1 MNLKTKRQ
9 PNKSMR
15 SRSYVLVFVFTV
27 IFAALLVCH
36 LFKISVIDHDTY
48 VARANERHFGN
59 ISIPAER
66 GAIYDK
72 NGTPLAWS
80 ATVYKVYIDPSLYRT
95 QIEKIEKNNK
105 QILSQ
110 NKSKDG
116 TPKGY
121 VDTTQLQN
129 ELITYLSE
137 KLSISTDEIVEAI
150 NKDSKYVVLKKQ
162 VEKPDADEILA
173 YMDNIGLSCINTES
187 DTKRYYTQN
196 ELAAAV
202 IGFTNASGDGQYG
215 IESYYDNY
223 LAGTDGRV
231 LSAKDAN
238 GNVMPYRDAQTYDAI
253 NGDDLYLTI
262 DITMQYYLEKNLEDM
277 CEDFNIQDR
286 ACGIIMNAKTG
297 AIYAMASCPG
307 FDLNDPSTIYDSKKA
322 EELSLLT
329 GQEYDDAYAEAREE
343 QWKNKAVQE
352 IYTPGSVF
360 KSFTAAAAL
369 EENAV
374 DLDTYSYTC
383 TGSTKVMDAELWCSH
398 RSGHG
403 TETFQ
408 QAMTNSCNPAFID
421 IAFKLGD
428 TAFDQYFRSFGLNEK
443 TGIDLPGESGS
454 IFYDY
459 DSLGAVELASESFG
473 QSTKLSAIQM
483 ITGYAAIIN
492 GGELVTPY
500 VVGEI
505 KDSDGNTVKKNTKNV
520 KRQVISKETSEKMRS
535 ILENVVEDSPKSNSY
550 IAGYKIGG
558 KTGTSQ
564 KNDMYNIENEAA
576 MQYVASYCCFA
587 PADDPEIVMLI
598 LADEP
603 DKSIGYYGSQVVVP
617 YATKVLEEVLPY
629 LGYYPEYSDSDY
641 SSLTTQVPS
650 VSDMNLTDAQEILA
664 DSDISYKVIGDGD
677 YVSKQ
682 SPSSGSV
689 FVTGGSVILYTGES
703 EVETTTVPNVVGMTL
718 TAAKSLIYDNG
729 LNMFISDVGNSD
741 SELVV
746 TSQSIESGTEANKG
760 TVLSLTLGTGSSSD
774 DDDDDDD
781 SDAVNNNEYV
791 AD

>member
-1 MNLKTKRQ
+1 MNLKVKRQ

-15 SRSYVLVFVFTV
+15 NRSYFIIFLFTV
-27 IFAALLVCH
+27 VFAAALVVR
-36 LFKISVIDHDTY
+36 LFKISVIDHEFY
-48 VARANERHFGN
+48 VNYANDYHFGEMS
-59 ISIPAER
+59 ISADR

-80 ATVYKVYIDPSLYRT
+80 ATVYKVFIDSKLYRS
-95 QIEKIEKNNK
+95 QISDIEEENQKLLKKSSSGEIPEK
-105 QILSQ
+105 
-110 NKSKDG
+110 
-116 TPKGY
+116 Y
-121 VDTTQLQN
+121 VDLTQLQTN
-129 ELITYLSE
+129 LAGYLSE
-137 KLSISTDEIVEAI
+137 KLEISIDDVYEAME
-150 NKDSKYVVLKKQ
+150 KDSNYVVLKSQ
-162 VEKPDADEILA
+162 VEKEDAEAIVA
-173 YMDNIGLSCINTES
+173 YAKSLGLTCIATES
-187 DTKRYYTQN
+187 NNRRYYTQN

-202 IGFTNASGDGQYG
+202 IGFTNSDGDGQYG
-215 IESYYDNY
+215 IESYYNDY
-223 LAGTDGRV
+223 LAGTDGRT
-231 LSAKDAN
+231 LSAQDAY
-238 GNVMPYRDAQTYDAI
+238 GDEMPYKNSQTYDAI
-253 NGDDLYLTI
+253 DGNDLYLTI

-277 CEDFNIQDR
+277 CDDFNIQNR

-307 FDLNDPSTIYDSKKA
+307 FDLNDPSTIYDEKKA
-322 EELSLLT
+322 DELSLLT
-329 GQEYDDAYAEAREE
+329 GQEYTDAYTDAREE

-360 KSFTAAAAL
+360 KAFTASAAL
-369 EENAV
+369 EE
-374 DLDTYSYTC
+374 DIIDPDTYSYTC
-383 TGSTKVMDAELWCSH
+383 GGSVQIADATLWCSH

-408 QAMTNSCNPAFID
+408 QSMTNSCNPAFID
-421 IAFKLGD
+421 IALKMGD
-428 TAFDQYFRSFGLNEK
+428 SIFDQYFRGFGLNEK

-454 IFYDY
+454 IFYDI
-459 DSLGAVELASESFG
+459 DSLGSVELASESFG

-492 GGELVTPY
+492 GGYLVTPY

-505 KDSDGNTVKKNTKNV
+505 KDNDGNTVKKNTTTV
-520 KRQVISKETSEKMRS
+520 KRQVISQETSEKMRDV
-535 ILENVVEDSPKSNSY
+535 LENVVEDSPKSNSY

-564 KNDMYNIENEAA
+564 KNDTYSIDNEAE

-603 DKSIGYYGSQVVVP
+603 DKEIGYYGSQVVVP
-617 YATKVLEEVLPY
+617 YATKILEEVLPY

-641 SSLTTQVPS
+641 SSLTVQVPS
-650 VSDMNLTDAQEILA
+650 VSDMDLSDAQEILA
-664 DSDISYKVIGDGD
+664 DSDITYQVVGDGD
-677 YVSKQ
+677 YVTMQ

-689 FVTGGSVILYTGES
+689 FVKGGNVILYTGES
-703 EVETTTVPNVVGMTL
+703 EYETTTVPSLVGYSL
-718 TAAKSLIYDNG
+718 TTAKTLIYDSD
-729 LNMFISDVGNSD
+729 LNLFISDVGDSD

-760 TVLSLTLGTGSSSD
+760 TVISLTLGRSSGNSD
-774 DDDDDDD
+774 DDEDDDENY
-781 SDAVNNNEYV
+781 VNNNEYI

>member
-15 SRSYVLVFVFTV
+15 ARSYLLVFLFTV
-27 IFAALLVCH
+27 IFAAILVCH
-36 LFKISVIDHDTY
+36 LFKISVIDHDIY

-105 QILSQ
+105 QILAQ
-110 NKSKDG
+110 NKSNDQ

-137 KLSISTDEIVEAI
+137 KLSISTDDIIEAI

-173 YMDNIGLSCINTES
+173 YMDNIGLSCVNTES

-202 IGFTNASGDGQYG
+202 IGFTNSSGDGQYG
-215 IESYYDNY
+215 IESYYDDY

-231 LSAKDAN
+231 LSAKDAR
-238 GNVMPYRDAQTYDAI
+238 GNVMPYRDSHTYDAI

-322 EELSLLT
+322 DELSLLT

-343 QWKNKAVQE
+343 QWKNKTVQE

-369 EENAV
+369 EENSI
-374 DLDTYSYTC
+374 DPDSYSFVC
-383 TGSTKVMDAELWCSH
+383 TGSTKVMDAELYCSH
-398 RSGHG
+398 RAGHG
-403 TETFQ
+403 AETFQ

-428 TAFDQYFRSFGLNEK
+428 VAFDQYFRSFGLSEK

-520 KRQVISKETSEKMRS
+520 KRQVISKETSEKMKKL
-535 ILENVVEDSPKSNSY
+535 LENVVEDSPKSNSY

-564 KNDMYNIENEAA
+564 KNDIYNIENEAA

-587 PADDPEIVMLI
+587 PADDPEIVMLM

-603 DKSIGYYGSQVVVP
+603 DKSIGYYGSQVVVS
-617 YATKVLEEVLPY
+617 YSTKVLEEVLPY

-650 VSDMNLTDAQEILA
+650 VSDMELANAQEVLA
-664 DSDISYKVIGDGD
+664 EAGISYKVIGDGD

-682 SPSSGSV
+682 SPASGSV

-703 EVETTTVPNVVGMTL
+703 EVETTIVPNVVGMTL
-718 TAAKSLIYDNG
+718 TAAKSLIYENG

-781 SDAVNNNEYV
+781 SNAVNNNEYV

>member
-15 SRSYVLVFVFTV
+15 ARSYLLVFLFTV
-27 IFAALLVCH
+27 IFAAILVCH
-36 LFKISVIDHDTY
+36 LFKISVIDHDIY

-105 QILSQ
+105 QILAQ
-110 NKSKDG
+110 NKSNDQ

-137 KLSISTDEIVEAI
+137 KLSISTDDIIEAI

-173 YMDNIGLSCINTES
+173 YMDNIGLSCVNTES

-202 IGFTNASGDGQYG
+202 IGFTNSSGDGQYG
-215 IESYYDNY
+215 IESYYDDY

-231 LSAKDAN
+231 LSAKDAR
-238 GNVMPYRDAQTYDAI
+238 GNVMPYRDSHTYDAI

-322 EELSLLT
+322 DELSLLT

-343 QWKNKAVQE
+343 QWKNKTVQE

-369 EENAV
+369 EENSI
-374 DLDTYSYTC
+374 DPDSYSFVC
-383 TGSTKVMDAELWCSH
+383 TGSTKVMDAELYCSH
-398 RSGHG
+398 RAGHG
-403 TETFQ
+403 AETFQ

-428 TAFDQYFRSFGLNEK
+428 VAFDQYFRSFGLSEK

-520 KRQVISKETSEKMRS
+520 KRQVISKETSEKMKKL
-535 ILENVVEDSPKSNSY
+535 LENVVEDYPKSNSY

-564 KNDMYNIENEAA
+564 KNDIYNIENEAA

-587 PADDPEIVMLI
+587 PADDPEIVMLM

-617 YATKVLEEVLPY
+617 YSTKVLEEVLPY

-650 VSDMNLTDAQEILA
+650 VSDMELANAQEVLA
-664 DSDISYKVIGDGD
+664 EAGISYKVIGDGD

-682 SPSSGSV
+682 SPASGSV

-703 EVETTTVPNVVGMTL
+703 EVETTIVPNVVGMTL
-718 TAAKSLIYDNG
+718 TAAKSLIYENG

-781 SDAVNNNEYV
+781 SNAVNNNEYV

>member
-1 MNLKTKRQ
+1 M
-9 PNKSMR
+9 
-15 SRSYVLVFVFTV
+15 YV
-27 IFAALLVCH
+27 
-36 LFKISVIDHDTY
+36 
-48 VARANERHFGN
+48 
-59 ISIPAER
+59 
-66 GAIYDK
+66 
-72 NGTPLAWS
+72 
-80 ATVYKVYIDPSLYRT
+80 
-95 QIEKIEKNNK
+95 
-105 QILSQ
+105 
-110 NKSKDG
+110 
-116 TPKGY
+116 
-121 VDTTQLQN
+121 
-129 ELITYLSE
+129 
-137 KLSISTDEIVEAI
+137 
-150 NKDSKYVVLKKQ
+150 Q
-162 VEKPDADEILA
+162 V
-173 YMDNIGLSCINTES
+173 
-187 DTKRYYTQN
+187 QH
-196 ELAAAV
+196 V
-202 IGFTNASGDGQYG
+202 
-215 IESYYDNY
+215 
-223 LAGTDGRV
+223 
-231 LSAKDAN
+231 
-238 GNVMPYRDAQTYDAI
+238 
-253 NGDDLYLTI
+253 
-262 DITMQYYLEKNLEDM
+262 
-277 CEDFNIQDR
+277 
-286 ACGIIMNAKTG
+286 
-297 AIYAMASCPG
+297 
-307 FDLNDPSTIYDSKKA
+307 
-322 EELSLLT
+322 
-329 GQEYDDAYAEAREE
+329 
-343 QWKNKAVQE
+343 
-352 IYTPGSVF
+352 
-360 KSFTAAAAL
+360 
-369 EENAV
+369 
-374 DLDTYSYTC
+374 
-383 TGSTKVMDAELWCSH
+383 
-398 RSGHG
+398 
-403 TETFQ
+403 
-408 QAMTNSCNPAFID
+408 
-421 IAFKLGD
+421 
-428 TAFDQYFRSFGLNEK
+428 AFDQYFRSFGLSEK

-505 KDSDGNTVKKNTKNV
+505 KDSDGNTVKKNTKNI
-520 KRQVISKETSEKMRS
+520 KRQVVSKETSEKMKKL
-535 ILENVVEDSPKSNSY
+535 LENVVEDSPKSNSY

-564 KNDMYNIENEAA
+564 KNDIYNIENEAA

-587 PADDPEIVMLI
+587 PADDPEIVMLM

-617 YATKVLEEVLPY
+617 YSTKVLEEVLPY

-650 VSDMNLTDAQEILA
+650 VSDMELADAQEVLA
-664 DSDISYKVIGDGD
+664 EAGISYKVIGDGD

-682 SPSSGSV
+682 SPASGSV

-718 TAAKSLIYDNG
+718 TAAKSLIYENG

>member
-15 SRSYVLVFVFTV
+15 ARSYLLVFLFTV
-27 IFAALLVCH
+27 IFAAILVCH
-36 LFKISVIDHDTY
+36 LFKISVIDHDIY

-105 QILSQ
+105 QILAQ
-110 NKSKDG
+110 NKSNDQ

-137 KLSISTDEIVEAI
+137 KLSISTDDIIEAI

-173 YMDNIGLSCINTES
+173 YMDNIGLSCVNTES

-202 IGFTNASGDGQYG
+202 IGFTNSSGDGQYG
-215 IESYYDNY
+215 IESYYDDY

-231 LSAKDAN
+231 LSAKDAR
-238 GNVMPYRDAQTYDAI
+238 GNVMPYRDSHTYDAI

-322 EELSLLT
+322 DELSLLT

-343 QWKNKAVQE
+343 QWKNKTVQE

-369 EENAV
+369 EENSI
-374 DLDTYSYTC
+374 DPDSYSFVC
-383 TGSTKVMDAELWCSH
+383 TGSTKVMDAELYCSH
-398 RSGHG
+398 RAGHG
-403 TETFQ
+403 AETFQ

-428 TAFDQYFRSFGLNEK
+428 VAFDQYFRSFGLSEK

-520 KRQVISKETSEKMRS
+520 KRQVISKETSEKMKKL
-535 ILENVVEDSPKSNSY
+535 LENVVEDSPKSNSY

-564 KNDMYNIENEAA
+564 KNDIYNIENEAA

-587 PADDPEIVMLI
+587 PADDPEIVMLM

-617 YATKVLEEVLPY
+617 YSTKVLEEVLPY

-650 VSDMNLTDAQEILA
+650 VSDMELANAQEVLA
-664 DSDISYKVIGDGD
+664 EAGISYKVIGDGD

-682 SPSSGSV
+682 SPASGSV

-703 EVETTTVPNVVGMTL
+703 EVETTIVPNVVGMTL
-718 TAAKSLIYDNG
+718 TAAKSLIYENG

-781 SDAVNNNEYV
+781 SNAVNNNEYV